1 MSTAE
6 SVARSQAELLE
17 SVRPLL
23 DERTLDILRRRERG
37 ALMTRRGWLVRRML
51 ALADVFGLTV
61 AFVFSLLMFA
71 GEGQSNTVSDATEIL
86 IFLLTVPLWLV
97 AARLYGLYDS
107 DEERTDHSTA
117 DDLFGVFHLV
127 TVGSW
132 VFFIAAEM
140 SGLAD
145 PPLQRQIAFWLSA
158 VVLITSARALARAFC
173 RRTVAYLQN
182 TVIVGAGD
190 VGQLVAHKFGQHP
203 EYGINLLG
211 FVDGNPREKRPGL
224 ESRRILGTPDQLP
237 ELVRV
242 LDVERVVFAF
252 SEDSHEELL
261 DLIRSIKDMGVQ
273 IDIVPRLFEVLGTN
287 VGIHTAEGLP
297 LMGLP
302 PLRLTRSA
310 MYSKRALDLAFS
322 LLCLVPLVPLFGLIA
337 VFIKLDSP
345 GPVFFRQVR
354 RGADET
360 EFRIFKFRTMSADA
374 ELRKSEVASLNK
386 HLSEGGDPR
395 MFKIPDDPRLTRVG
409 RHLRR
414 YSLDE
419 LPQLL
424 NVVRGEMSLVGPR
437 PLILDEDQ
445 HVIDWRRR
453 RLNLK
458 PGITGLW
465 QVLGRD
471 DIPFEEMVKLDY
483 LYVTTWSLMND
494 VKLILRT
501 IPILCRPHTG

>member
-1 MSTAE
+1 M
-6 SVARSQAELLE
+6 
-17 SVRPLL
+17 
-23 DERTLDILRRRERG
+23 
-37 ALMTRRGWLVRRML
+37 
-51 ALADVFGLTV
+51 
-61 AFVFSLLMFA
+61 
-71 GEGQSNTVSDATEIL
+71 
-86 IFLLTVPLWLV
+86 
-97 AARLYGLYDS
+97 
-107 DEERTDHSTA
+107 
-117 DDLFGVFHLV
+117 
-127 TVGSW
+127 
-132 VFFIAAEM
+132 
-140 SGLAD
+140 
-145 PPLQRQIAFWLSA
+145 
-158 VVLITSARALARAFC
+158 
-173 RRTVAYLQN
+173 
-182 TVIVGAGD
+182 
-190 VGQLVAHKFGQHP
+190 
-203 EYGINLLG
+203 
-211 FVDGNPREKRPGL
+211 
-224 ESRRILGTPDQLP
+224 
-237 ELVRV
+237 

-302 PLRLTRSA
+302 PLRLSRS
-310 MYSKRALDLAFS
+310 MKSSKRALDLAFS
-322 LLCLVPLVPLFGLIA
+322 LLCLIPLVPLFAIVAIL
-337 VFIKLDSP
+337 IKLDSP

-395 MFKIPDDPRLTRVG
+395 MFKIHDDPRLTRVG
-409 RHLRR
+409 RRLRR

-424 NVVRGEMSLVGPR
+424 NVVEGEMSLVGPR

-494 VKLILRT
+494 IKLILRT

>member
-1 MSTAE
+1 LSTAE
-6 SVARSQAELLE
+6 PVAESRADLLE

-23 DERTLDILRRRERG
+23 DQRTLDLMRRRERSARG
-37 ALMTRRGWLVRRML
+37 QRRGWLVRRML
-51 ALADVFGLTV
+51 AFADVIGLTV
-61 AFVFSLLMFA
+61 AFVFSLLVFA
-71 GEGQSNTVSDATEIL
+71 GHGEANVVSDATEIL
-86 IFLLTVPLWLV
+86 IFLGTVPLWLV

-117 DDLFGVFHLV
+117 DDLLGVFHLV

-132 VFFIAAEM
+132 LFFIAAEL

-145 PPLQRQIAFWLSA
+145 PPLLRLLGFWISA
-158 VVLITSARALARAFC
+158 VILVTSARAVARGVC
-173 RRTVAYLQN
+173 RRTEAYLQN

-211 FVDGNPREKRPGL
+211 FVDANPKSQRPGL
-224 ESRRILGTPDQLP
+224 ASLRILGTPDQLP

-252 SEDSHEELL
+252 SGDSHEELL
-261 DLIRSIKDMGVQ
+261 DLIRSMKDLGVQ
-273 IDIVPRLFEVLGTN
+273 VDIVPRLFEVMGTN

-297 LMGLP
+297 LLGLP
-302 PLRLTRSA
+302 PLRLSRSA
-310 MYSKRALDLAFS
+310 MYAKRALDLTFS
-322 LLCLVPLVPLFGLIA
+322 LLCLLPLAPLFAIVA
-337 VFIKLDSP
+337 VLIKLDSP

-354 RGADET
+354 RGCGET
-360 EFRIFKFRTMSADA
+360 EFRIFKFRTMCADA
-374 ELRKSEVASLNK
+374 ELRKAEVASLNK
-386 HLSEGGDPR
+386 HLAEGGDPR
-395 MFKIPDDPRLTRVG
+395 MFKIHDDPRLTRVG
-409 RHLRR
+409 RWLRR
-414 YSLDE
+414 YSIDE

-445 HVIDWRRR
+445 HVVDWRRR

-494 VKLILRT
+494 IKLILRT
-501 IPILCRPHTG
+501 IPILYRPHTG

>member
-1 MSTAE
+1 M
-6 SVARSQAELLE
+6 
-17 SVRPLL
+17 
-23 DERTLDILRRRERG
+23 
-37 ALMTRRGWLVRRML
+37 
-51 ALADVFGLTV
+51 
-61 AFVFSLLMFA
+61 
-71 GEGQSNTVSDATEIL
+71 
-86 IFLLTVPLWLV
+86 
-97 AARLYGLYDS
+97 
-107 DEERTDHSTA
+107 
-117 DDLFGVFHLV
+117 
-127 TVGSW
+127 
-132 VFFIAAEM
+132 FFIAAEM

-158 VVLITSARALARAFC
+158 VVLITSTRALARAFC

-203 EYGINLLG
+203 EYGINLARLRR
-211 FVDGNPREKRPGL
+211 REPEREATGL
-224 ESRRILGTPDQLP
+224 ESRRILGPDQLP

-287 VGIHTAEGLP
+287 VGIDTAEGLP

-310 MYSKRALDLAFS
+310 MYSKRVLDLAFS

-337 VFIKLDSP
+337 VLIKVDSP

-395 MFKIPDDPRLTRVG
+395 MFKIPDDPRITRVG
-409 RHLRR
+409 RLLRR
-414 YSLDE
+414 TRST
-419 LPQLL
+419 
-424 NVVRGEMSLVGPR
+424 S
-437 PLILDEDQ
+437 
-445 HVIDWRRR
+445 
-453 RLNLK
+453 
-458 PGITGLW
+458 
-465 QVLGRD
+465 
-471 DIPFEEMVKLDY
+471 
-483 LYVTTWSLMND
+483 
-494 VKLILRT
+494 
-501 IPILCRPHTG
+501 CRSSATSCAAR